1 MKVIIFGA
9 TGGIGKWAVKH
20 AKDKGYNVSVYVR
33 NPDKIKDP
41 DLNVIQGELS
51 DYETMRDAVRGH
63 DAVIWTVGIP
73 LKRNYEGTASSDG
86 HANLVKAMKETGVK
100 RLIDWGTP
108 SVRSEEDINSIL
120 TILPGIAAGVLYTKA
135 KKEMV
140 AIGDQLMSSDLDWT
154 MVRFLAPK
162 NSPYTGNVKVSFGD
176 VKLNFNISREDIAAF
191 MVEQVEETKYIHS
204 MPIIGS

>member
-20 AKDKGYNVSVYVR
+20 AQEKGYDVSVYVR
-33 NPDKIKDP
+33 NPAKIKDAS
-41 DLNVIQGELS
+41 LNVIQGEVN
-51 DYETMRDAVRGH
+51 DYEKMKEAIRGQDAV
-63 DAVIWTVGIP
+63 VWTVGIP

-86 HANLVKAMKETGVK
+86 HANLVRAMEETGVK

-108 SVRSEEDINSIL
+108 SVRSVEDKKSFL
-120 TILPGIAAGVLYTKA
+120 TVIPGIAAGILYTKA

-140 AIGDQLMSSDLDWT
+140 AIGDQLRASSLDWT

-162 NSPYTGNVKVSFGD
+162 DTPYTGNVKVSFGD
-176 VKLNFNISREDIAAF
+176 KKLKFSISREDIAAF
-191 MVEQVEETKYIHS
+191 ILNYS
-204 MPIIGS
+204 